1 MEMIESPNDSHARRT
16 ANYKPNI
23 WNYDHL
29 QSLTSIY
36 HEDKYRREAETL
48 KEEVRGIL
56 GAFDEEDPLYKLELI
71 DEMDRLALS
80 SYFVEEICE
89 SLASLKSSNPSA
101 GNEDLYSTALY
112 FRILRQHGHHVSP
125 DAIHRLM
132 DKEEKLVM
140 SARSDGKAMLE
151 VFEAS
156 HLGLEDECLID
167 RAKAFATKHLRLS
180 NFNDDL
186 DKIAKCPLHW
196 SVNWYNARKHI
207 QGKNK
212 STLHRLAGLSFNII
226 QVQHQ
231 NELKEVL
238 RWWRNLGISEV
249 LTFTRDRVVE
259 SFLWAVGVAYEPQ
272 YGSLRKWLTKA
283 ISLVLII
290 DDVYD
295 IYGSN
300 HELHQFTTAVE
311 RWDPTEIQQL
321 PEAIKSC
328 FYDTINNMDH
338 EIQKEKGCDSVLPH
352 LKKVWT
358 GFCKALFVEAKW
370 YHSGHSP
377 SLSEY
382 LDNGW
387 TSSSGPLLS
396 LHILIGIS
404 HDITQAIHVFNSSK
418 EIIRHSSLIIRL
430 CNDQGTSKAELER
443 GDAHSSILCRMREAN
458 VTEAAARGHIKSLVT
473 DSWKKIN
480 GLFISA
486 PRSQQP
492 MIRYVVN
499 TARVAS
505 FIYQNG
511 DGFGVQDRETR
522 DQVLSCLIEPLPL
535 A

>member
-89 SLASLKSSNPSA
+89 SLASLKSRNPSA

-140 SARSDGKAMLE
+140 SARLDGKAMLE

-180 NFNDDL
+180 NFNYDL

-196 SVNWYNARKHI
+196 SVNWYNAKKHI

-212 STLHRLAGLSFNII
+212 SMLHRLAGLSFNII

-231 NELKEVL
+231 NEQKEVL

-249 LTFTRDRVVE
+249 FTFTRDKSGRKF
-259 SFLWAVGVAYEPQ
+259 SVGR
-272 YGSLRKWLTKA
+272 GSGLRA
-283 ISLVLII
+283 
-290 DDVYD
+290 
-295 IYGSN
+295 
-300 HELHQFTTAVE
+300 
-311 RWDPTEIQQL
+311 
-321 PEAIKSC
+321 
-328 FYDTINNMDH
+328 
-338 EIQKEKGCDSVLPH
+338 
-352 LKKVWT
+352 
-358 GFCKALFVEAKW
+358 
-370 YHSGHSP
+370 
-377 SLSEY
+377 
-382 LDNGW
+382 
-387 TSSSGPLLS
+387 
-396 LHILIGIS
+396 
-404 HDITQAIHVFNSSK
+404 
-418 EIIRHSSLIIRL
+418 
-430 CNDQGTSKAELER
+430 
-443 GDAHSSILCRMREAN
+443 SI
-458 VTEAAARGHIKSLVT
+458 
-473 DSWKKIN
+473 WK
-480 GLFISA
+480 
-486 PRSQQP
+486 P
-492 MIRYVVN
+492 
-499 TARVAS
+499 
-505 FIYQNG
+505 
-511 DGFGVQDRETR
+511 
-522 DQVLSCLIEPLPL
+522 
-535 A
+535 